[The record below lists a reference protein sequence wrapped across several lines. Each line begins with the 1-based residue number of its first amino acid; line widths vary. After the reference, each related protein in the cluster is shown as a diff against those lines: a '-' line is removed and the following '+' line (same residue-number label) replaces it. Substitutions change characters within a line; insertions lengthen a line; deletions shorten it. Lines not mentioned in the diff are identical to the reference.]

1 VCARIYKSKEHN
13 NTRTPPLTLEG
24 ELMDRVIRFERT
36 IANTCATKAV
46 VSHGMADERLRKVY
60 RRHVFVCQI
69 VRDTH
74 TYTQSN
80 TGVSPA
86 RSESFYHRSFFVGR
100 RKKNLFNFA
109 LVIAIAKP
117 ASGSEIMYLGI

>member
-1 VCARIYKSKEHN
+1 MCARIYKSKEHN

-74 TYTQSN
+74 TYPQSN
-80 TGVSPA
+80 TGYLKLDRKA
-86 RSESFYHRSFFVGR
+86 YHHPTSLVHHQLHGSK
-100 RKKNLFNFA
+100 KKNRNVLIFDQIEC
-109 LVIAIAKP
+109 VK
-117 ASGSEIMYLGI
+117 G